1 MLADSGVECC
11 MLSVQFDIA
20 FYIRCYCNTMYHIC
34 VKNSIIKMKVIKI
47 KMELKLENVC
57 PCLAS
62 PFHAQPEDGTD
73 LDTTKSYC

>member
-11 MLSVQFDIA
+11 MLSVQFDMA
-20 FYIRCYCNTMYHIC
+20 FYIRCYCNTTC

-57 PCLAS
+57 PCIAA